1 MITRICLWL
10 LQLAKNIWL
19 SFLLHLQRQGY
30 MDEFASPLHW
40 AIQKGFT
47 RSALVLIENGEDTN
61 QLDSNQRS
69 PLDLALEKNYL
80 HVVKALVEN
89 QADVKQQIFFRL
101 NHFISY
107 P

>member
-1 MITRICLWL
+1 
-10 LQLAKNIWL
+10 
-19 SFLLHLQRQGY
+19 

-40 AIQKGFT
+40 AIQEGFT
-47 RSALVLIENGEDTN
+47 LIAEVLIANGVDTN

-101 NHFISY
+101 NHFIFNISY